1 MSEVLQI
8 GVESL
13 DPCRLQLVKALIV
26 IDPMFDRA
34 GIVGLGCRALQALEL
49 FLGCLCAFT
58 KFTLAFLLLCT
69 LGLLGVT

>member
-1 MSEVLQI
+1 LTRTDHGLRVFVGELLDALLQ
-8 GVESL
+8 
-13 DPCRLQLVKALIV
+13 
-26 IDPMFDRA
+26 
-34 GIVGLGCRALQALEL
+34 ALQALEL